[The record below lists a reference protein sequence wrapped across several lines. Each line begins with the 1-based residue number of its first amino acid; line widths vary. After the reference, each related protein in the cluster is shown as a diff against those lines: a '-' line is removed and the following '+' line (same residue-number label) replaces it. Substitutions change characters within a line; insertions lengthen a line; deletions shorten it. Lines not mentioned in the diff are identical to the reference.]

1 VLKFIRRN
9 AEAAWV
15 KFMFV
20 AIVVVFIFWGMGGI
34 VGGEKAQF
42 VVRVNNQAVA
52 PAEFIRAYNN
62 MLRLYQSVYKDNF
75 KPELVKALDLKN
87 KAVDQLIQANLMRQE
102 AKRVGLS
109 VDDAEV
115 RDSIANLQA
124 FQDDG
129 RFNKQ
134 LYLRVLQA
142 NRISPGEFEDSEQEE
157 LLVKK
162 LQDLILAGVPV
173 SEAEVLDRYRAD
185 NQKVNLRFI
194 KLEAVSFI
202 PEVQLTDQD
211 VQAYYDKNREA
222 FREPDRVRIEYVLYT
237 PDKFTG
243 EVQASDAEVQEYY
256 DEHIAEYEKAEQVH
270 ARHILFRSAPKATA
284 EEKAKVRKRAE
295 EVLAKVKA
303 GGDFAALAKQ
313 YSEDSSAA
321 QGGDL
326 GSFTRGKMVPPFE
339 HAAFSLAPGE
349 TSDLVES
356 SFGLHII
363 KVESKEAAHT
373 QPLDEV
379 RAQVVDK
386 LKQGEARKLARART
400 EADRA
405 KVAGGDALASVAQAA
420 GLSVATPGPFAQ
432 TDVIAGLGRN
442 PELSNAAFATAT
454 GEVGPVVDAP
464 NGFIVFRVAEKL
476 AAHVPEV
483 SAIRERVETA
493 VRNERAQALAKST
506 AETMLSELQRNP
518 DIDAVA
524 KAYNAKTHSAET
536 HSAEAHNVKVEETG
550 GFTRQAVSMPSLGS
564 APELK
569 KVAFRLTLEKPV
581 APAVYNVAGSSVVA
595 VLKERIPA
603 DEERFQTE
611 KENLMKQAE
620 ERRKGQAMEQF
631 VNYLK
636 AHASI
641 VVSDEYLASVAET
654 GHELGGGPR
663 RR

>member
-1 VLKFIRRN
+1 M
-9 AEAAWV
+9 

-34 VGGEKAQF
+34 VGGERAQF
-42 VVRVNNQAVA
+42 VVRINKDAIA

-62 MLRLYQSVYKDNF
+62 MLRLYQNVYKDNF
-75 KPELVKALDLKN
+75 KPELVKALNLKD
-87 KAVDQLIQANLMRQE
+87 KAVDQLIRANLMRQE
-102 AKRVGLS
+102 AKRIGLG

-115 RDSIANLQA
+115 RDAVASLPT
-124 FQDDG
+124 FQEDG

-162 LQDLILAGVPV
+162 LQDLVLAGVHV
-173 SEAEVLDRYRAD
+173 SEAEVLDRYRID

-194 KLEAVSFI
+194 KLDAAAFI

-211 VQAYYDKNREA
+211 VQAYYDKNRET

-243 EVQASDAEVQEYY
+243 EAQVSDAEVQQYY
-256 DEHIAEYEKAEQVH
+256 DEHIAEYEKPEQVH
-270 ARHILFRSAPKATA
+270 ARHILFLFAAKATA
-284 EEKAKVRKRAE
+284 EDKAKVRERAQ

-303 GGDFAALAKQ
+303 GEDFAALATQ

-339 HAAFSLAPGE
+339 RAAFALAPGE

-356 SFGLHII
+356 PFGLHII

-379 RAQVVDK
+379 RAQIADK
-386 LKQGEARKLARART
+386 LKQEKARELASGRA

-405 KVAGGDALASVAQAA
+405 KVAGGEALADIAQAA
-420 GLSVATPGPFAQ
+420 GLSVATPAPFAQ
-432 TDVIAGLGRN
+432 TDVIAELGRN
-442 PELSNAAFATAT
+442 PEVNKAAFAAPA
-454 GEVGPVVDAP
+454 GEVGPVVDTP

-476 AAHVPEV
+476 AAHVPELSV
-483 SAIRERVETA
+483 IRDRVETA

-506 AETMLSELQRNP
+506 AETMLSELQKNP

-524 KAYNAKTHSAET
+524 KAHG
-536 HSAEAHNVKVEETG
+536 AEAHDAKAHGAKAHNTKVEETG
-550 GFTRQAVSMPSLGS
+550 GFTRKAASIPSLGS
-564 APELK
+564 VPELK
-569 KVAFRLTLEKPV
+569 KVAFQLTPEKPV

-603 DEERFQTE
+603 DEEKFQTDKADLI
-611 KENLMKQAE
+611 KEAE
-620 ERRKGQAMEQF
+620 ERRKSQVMEQF

-636 AHASI
+636 AHAAI
-641 VVSDEYLASVAET
+641 QINDEYLATVAES
-654 GHELGGGPR
+654 GRELDGGPR

>member
-15 KFMFV
+15 KFMFL
-20 AIVVVFIFWGMGGI
+20 AIVIVFIFWGMGGI
-34 VGGEKAQF
+34 VGGERAQF

-62 MLRLYQSVYKDNF
+62 MLRLYQNVYKDNF

-115 RDSIANLQA
+115 RDAIADLPA

-142 NRISPGEFEDSEQEE
+142 NRISPGEFEESEQQE

-162 LQDLILAGVPV
+162 LQDLILAGVHV
-173 SEAEVLDRYRAD
+173 SEAEVLDRYRTD
-185 NQKVNLRFI
+185 NEKVNLRFI
-194 KLEAVSFI
+194 KFDVASFI
-202 PEVQLTDQD
+202 PHVQLTDQD
-211 VQAYYDKNREA
+211 VQTYYDKNRET

-243 EVQASDAEVQEYY
+243 EAEVSDAEVQHYY
-256 DEHIAEYEKAEQVH
+256 DEHLAEYEKPEQVH
-270 ARHILFRSAPKATA
+270 ARHILFRFAPNATA
-284 EEKAKVRKRAE
+284 EDKAKVRKRAE

-326 GSFTRGKMVPPFE
+326 GSFTRGKMVAPFE
-339 HAAFSLAPGE
+339 RAAFSLAPGE
-349 TSDLVES
+349 TSDLIES
-356 SFGLHII
+356 PFGLHII

-373 QPLDEV
+373 QSLDEV
-379 RAQVVDK
+379 RAQITDK
-386 LKQGEARKLARART
+386 LKQEKARAFART
-400 EADRA
+400 HAEADQA
-405 KVAGGDALASVAQAA
+405 KAAGGEALASIAQAA
-420 GLSVATPGPFAQ
+420 GLSVATPAPFAQ
-432 TDVIAGLGRN
+432 TDVITGLGRN
-442 PELSNAAFATAT
+442 PELSKAAFAAAA

-464 NGFIVFRVAEKL
+464 NGSIVFRVAEKL
-476 AAHVPEV
+476 PAHVPEL
-483 SAIRERVETA
+483 SAIRDRVETA
-493 VRNERAQALAKST
+493 ARNERAQALAKST
-506 AETMLSELQRNP
+506 AETMLSELQKNP
-518 DIDAVA
+518 DIDAAA
-524 KAYNAKTHSAET
+524 KAYNAKG
-536 HSAEAHNVKVEETG
+536 HNAKVEETG
-550 GFTRQAVSMPSLGS
+550 GFMRRATSIPTLGS

-569 KVAFRLTLEKPV
+569 KVAFQLTPEKPV

-603 DEERFQTE
+603 DEEKFQTE
-611 KENLMKQAE
+611 KENLIKQAE
-620 ERRKGQAMEQF
+620 DRRKSQTMEQF

-654 GHELGGGPR
+654 GHELGGGPGR
-663 RR
+663 R

>member
-1 VLKFIRRN
+1 MLKFIRRN

-15 KFMFV
+15 KFMFL
-20 AIVVVFIFWGMGGI
+20 AIVIVFIFWGMGGI

-42 VVRVNNQAVA
+42 VVRVNQDAVA
-52 PAEFIRAYNN
+52 PAEFSRAYNSL
-62 MLRLYQSVYKDNF
+62 LRLYQNVYKDNF
-75 KPELVKALDLKN
+75 KPELVKTLDLKN
-87 KAVDQLIQANLMRQE
+87 KAVDDLIRANLMRQE
-102 AKRVGLS
+102 AKRIGLA

-115 RDSIANLQA
+115 RNAIADLPA
-124 FQDDG
+124 FQEDG

-142 NRISPGEFEDSEQEE
+142 NRISPGEFEDSEQED

-162 LQDLILAGVPV
+162 LQDLILAGVHV
-173 SEAEVLDRYRAD
+173 SEAEVLDRYRID
-185 NQKVNLRFI
+185 NEKVNLRFI
-194 KLEAVSFI
+194 KLDAASFI

-211 VQAYYDKNREA
+211 VQAYYDKNRET

-243 EVQASDAEVQEYY
+243 EAQVSDAEVQQYY
-256 DEHIAEYEKAEQVH
+256 DEHLAEYEKLEQVH
-270 ARHILFRSAPKATA
+270 ARHILFRYAPKATA
-284 EEKAKVRKRAE
+284 EDKAKVRTHAE

-303 GGDFAALAKQ
+303 GEDFGALAKQ

-326 GSFTRGKMVPPFE
+326 GSFTRGKMVAPFE
-339 HAAFSLAPGE
+339 RAAFSLAPGE

-356 SFGLHII
+356 PFGLHII
-363 KVESKEAAHT
+363 KVESKEAAYT

-379 RAQVVDK
+379 RAQIAGK
-386 LKQGEARKLARART
+386 LEQGKARELARARA

-405 KVAGGDALASVAQAA
+405 KVTGGEALAGVAQAA
-420 GLSVATPGPFAQ
+420 GLSVATPAPFAQ
-432 TDVIAGLGRN
+432 TEVIAGLGRS
-442 PELSNAAFATAT
+442 PELSTAAFAAAA

-476 AAHVPEV
+476 AAHVPEL
-483 SAIRERVETA
+483 SAIRDRVETA

-506 AETMLSELQRNP
+506 AETMLSELQKNP

-524 KAYNAKTHSAET
+524 KAYNAETHSAET
-536 HSAEAHNVKVEETG
+536 HSAEAHNAKVEETG
-550 GFTRQAVSMPSLGS
+550 GFMRRAASIPNLGS

-569 KVAFRLTLEKPV
+569 EAAFQLTPEKPV
-581 APAVYNVAGSSVVA
+581 APAVYNVTGSSVVA

-603 DEERFQTE
+603 DEEKFQTE
-611 KENLMKQAE
+611 KENLIKQAE
-620 ERRKGQAMEQF
+620 ERRKGQVMEQF
-631 VNYLK
+631 LNYLK
-636 AHASI
+636 AHAAI
-641 VVSDEYLASVAET
+641 QINDEYLATVAET
-654 GHELGGGPR
+654 GRELDGGPR